1 MFSNSSFTSAAVE
14 FADFFTG
21 DSFDG
26 EPPAKEAE
34 EPTDVRSLKLTSVK
48 LGSLEPW
55 EASFGQLRSVKRQ
68 ETVVFAYHTV
78 LNTAALCCIVLFL
91 KYVCMYVNG
100 LWHCSVSY
108 KYKKSY
114 T

>member
-26 EPPAKEAE
+26 EPPVKEAE

-48 LGSLEPW
+48 LGSLEAW
-55 EASFGQLRSVKRQ
+55 EASLGQLGSVKRK
-68 ETVVFAYHTV
+68 ETCICISHSTV
-78 LNTAALCCIVLFL
+78 LHTAVFCCVVLIL
-91 KYVCMYVNG
+91 K
-100 LWHCSVSY
+100 
-108 KYKKSY
+108 
-114 T
+114 

>member
-21 DSFDG
+21 DSFDD

-34 EPTDVRSLKLTSVK
+34 EPTDVRSLKFTSVK

-55 EASFGQLRSVKRQ
+55 EANLGQLGSVKRK
-68 ETVVFAYHTV
+68 ETVVFAFHTLLHTV
-78 LNTAALCCIVLFL
+78 AFCCVVLIL
-91 KYVCMYVNG
+91 K
-100 LWHCSVSY
+100 
-108 KYKKSY
+108 
-114 T
+114 